1 MLAIC
6 LVFLFVAYAS
16 AVEDTC
22 VNQGDG
28 ELFEYPDDCSSF
40 IICIDEEALQL
51 PCADG
56 KIFDGD
62 ALNCVRGDAETCER
76 TIDDDDDD
84 GENVDDD
91 ADVEGDE

>member
-16 AVEDTC
+16 AVEDPC
-22 VNQGDG
+22 ANQGDG
-28 ELFEYPDDCSSF
+28 ELFEYPGDCSSF

-56 KIFDGD
+56 KIFDGV

-84 GENVDDD
+84 EENVDDD
-91 ADVEGDE
+91 ADVGGDE